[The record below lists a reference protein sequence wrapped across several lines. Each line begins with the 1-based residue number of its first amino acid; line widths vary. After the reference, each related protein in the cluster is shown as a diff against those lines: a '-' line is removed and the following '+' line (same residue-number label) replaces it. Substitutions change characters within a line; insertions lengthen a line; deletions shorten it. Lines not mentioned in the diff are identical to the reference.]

1 MLSKI
6 YILEIFMKL
15 SNKQG
20 IMLLAILKDCL
31 YVSNGSFGGYTQE
44 QLVALYNELVNQQDD
59 TIRELG
65 E

>member
-1 MLSKI
+1 
-6 YILEIFMKL
+6 MKL